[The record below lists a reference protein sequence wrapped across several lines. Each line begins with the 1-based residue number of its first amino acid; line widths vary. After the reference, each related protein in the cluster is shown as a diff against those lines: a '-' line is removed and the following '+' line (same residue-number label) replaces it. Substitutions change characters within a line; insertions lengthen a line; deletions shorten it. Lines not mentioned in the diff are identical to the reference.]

1 MHFCIS
7 GGKKRD
13 GEKLILEILEAV
25 IFVVLKELKQRI
37 LVTGTISFLT
47 LKKHLERVCVS
58 ETTYK
63 ENCTKM
69 ELTLESQRNNRS

>member
-1 MHFCIS
+1 MPTLVLATNFCIS
-7 GGKKRD
+7 GGKKKKRD

-47 LKKHLERVCVS
+47 LKKHLERFV
-58 ETTYK
+58 
-63 ENCTKM
+63 
-69 ELTLESQRNNRS
+69 